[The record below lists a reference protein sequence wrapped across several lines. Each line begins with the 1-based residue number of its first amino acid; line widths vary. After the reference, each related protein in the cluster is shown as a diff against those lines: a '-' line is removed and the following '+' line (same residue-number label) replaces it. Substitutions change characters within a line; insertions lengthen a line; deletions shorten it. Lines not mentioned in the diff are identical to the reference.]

1 MAVKNV
7 MFLCT
12 GNSCR
17 SQMAEG
23 FARSL
28 GGGRIEAHSA
38 GLMAAGVHPRAVAVM
53 REVGI
58 DISGQR
64 SREIDPDLF
73 RTMDVIVTL
82 CGNAEE
88 SCPRTPPEIKRLHWP
103 VNDPVGTVGS
113 EEEILREFRRA
124 RDEIRGRLEQYLAEL
139 EGGGDNDTIRDAV
152 RAGYG
157 RIARAGGPGCGCAPS
172 CCTPGAAPDA
182 AARALR
188 LGYGSQEVSD
198 APEGANMGLGCGNP
212 RAIAALAPGEN
223 VLDLGSGGGFDCF
236 LAARAVGETGTV
248 IGVDM
253 TPEMVEKARENAAK
267 AKISNV
273 EFRQGEIER
282 LPVEDGSI
290 DVIISNCVIN
300 LSPEKQKAFRE
311 AYRVLRPGGRIAVTD
326 IVATAPLPDDVK
338 RDLALHVGCIAG
350 ASLISELEAALRTAG
365 FSDVRIMPDEQSRE
379 SIRQWAPD
387 RNVHDYVV
395 SASIRAV
402 KPR

>member
-1 MAVKNV
+1 
-7 MFLCT
+7 
-12 GNSCR
+12 
-17 SQMAEG
+17 
-23 FARSL
+23 
-28 GGGRIEAHSA
+28 
-38 GLMAAGVHPRAVAVM
+38 VAQ
-53 REVGI
+53 
-58 DISGQR
+58 DISK
-64 SREIDPDLF
+64 
-73 RTMDVIVTL
+73 
-82 CGNAEE
+82 A
-88 SCPRTPPEIKRLHWP
+88 
-103 VNDPVGTVGS
+103 
-113 EEEILREFRRA
+113 
-124 RDEIRGRLEQYLAEL
+124 
-139 EGGGDNDTIRDAV
+139 
-152 RAGYG
+152 
-157 RIARAGGPGCGCAPS
+157 
-172 CCTPGAAPDA
+172 
-182 AARALR
+182 
-188 LGYGSQEVSD
+188 LGYTDEELQSV
-198 APEGANMGLGCGNP
+198 PEGANLGLGCGNP
-212 RAIAALAPGEN
+212 VAFAAIKEGDT
-223 VLDLGSGGGFDCF
+223 VLDLGSGAGVDCF
-236 LAARAVGETGTV
+236 LAANIVGNKGRV

>member
-1 MAVKNV
+1 MAVMKV

-28 GGGRIEAHSA
+28 GRGRLEAYSA
-38 GLMAAGVHPRAVAVM
+38 GLMAAGVHPRAIAVM
-53 REVGI
+53 REAGI

-64 SREIDPDLF
+64 SKEIDPALL

-82 CGNAEE
+82 CSNAEE
-88 SCPRTPPEIKRLHWP
+88 SCPWTPPEIKRLHWP
-103 VNDPVGTVGS
+103 VEDPVGTVGS

-124 RDEIRGRLEQYLAEL
+124 RDEIRGRLEQYLSEQ
-139 EGGGDNDTIRDAV
+139 GGGRDNDTIREAV

-157 RIARAGGPGCGCAPS
+157 RIAKAGGPGCGCSPS
-172 CCTPGAAPDA
+172 CCAPGAATGSGA
-182 AARALR
+182 TALR
-188 LGYGSQEVSD
+188 LGYGSQDLSGV
-198 APEGANMGLGCGNP
+198 PEGANMGLGCGNP
-212 RAIAALAPGEN
+212 QAIASLAPGET

-236 LAARAVGETGTV
+236 LAARAVGGTGKV
-248 IGVDM
+248 IGIDM

-267 AKISNV
+267 AGVSNV
-273 EFRQGEIER
+273 EFRQGEIEH
-282 LPVEDGSI
+282 LPVEDASV

-300 LSPEKQKAFRE
+300 LSPEKRKAFRE
-311 AYRVLRPGGRIAVTD
+311 AFRVLRPGGRLAVSD

-350 ASLISELEAALRTAG
+350 ASLIRELEEALRAAG
-365 FSDVRIMPDEQSRE
+365 FADISITPDERSRE
-379 SIRQWAPD
+379 IIRQWAPGRRIED
-387 RNVHDYVV
+387 SVV

-402 KPR
+402 KP